1 MKRTTLIVL
10 TALFS
15 GAFFAQ
21 TNGVQ
26 AKTLV
31 TKSEGGNMENLK
43 EIYLAGGCFWG
54 VEEYFSRIPGVRD
67 AVSGY
72 ANGQT
77 ENPTYEE
84 VCSGLTGHA
93 ETVRVSYE
101 PRVVSLETLTEQFFQ
116 IIDPTVR
123 DRQGNDAGRQ
133 YRTGVY
139 YADAAER
146 GSLERIFAAEQKKY
160 KQKIVTELAPL
171 ENFSAAEEYH
181 QDYLKKNPGGYCH
194 IDFSALDGLKAKAPP
209 APERKYAKPSAAEL
223 RKKLTPTQYAVTQE
237 AATERPF
244 ANEYFDN
251 REPGLYVDVAT
262 GAPLFSSEA
271 KFDSGCGWP
280 SFSKPIDP
288 AAVAERHDDSYGM
301 SRTEVRS
308 QTGDSHLGHVFDDGP
323 RDKGGLRYCINSAAL
338 RFIPYDKLDEEGYG
352 EFKHLCESY
361 DKR

>member
-1 MKRTTLIVL
+1 M
-10 TALFS
+10 
-15 GAFFAQ
+15 
-21 TNGVQ
+21 
-26 AKTLV
+26 
-31 TKSEGGNMENLK
+31 
-43 EIYLAGGCFWG
+43 
-54 VEEYFSRIPGVRD
+54 
-67 AVSGY
+67 
-72 ANGQT
+72 
-77 ENPTYEE
+77 
-84 VCSGLTGHA
+84 
-93 ETVRVSYE
+93 
-101 PRVVSLETLTEQFFQ
+101 
-116 IIDPTVR
+116 
-123 DRQGNDAGRQ
+123 
-133 YRTGVY
+133 
-139 YADAAER
+139 
-146 GSLERIFAAEQKKY
+146 
-160 KQKIVTELAPL
+160 
-171 ENFSAAEEYH
+171 
-181 QDYLKKNPGGYCH
+181 KKNPGGYCH

-209 APERKYAKPSAAEL
+209 APERKYAKLSAAEL

-251 REPGLYVDVAT
+251 REPGLYVDVVT

-338 RFIPYDKLDEEGYG
+338 RFIPYDKLNEEGYG

-361 DKR
+361 EKR

>member
-21 TNGVQ
+21 TNGIQ

-43 EIYLAGGCFWG
+43 EIYFAGGCFWG

-101 PRVVSLETLTEQFFQ
+101 PRIVSLETLTEQFFQ

-123 DRQGNDAGRQ
+123 DRQGNDVGRQ

-139 YADAAER
+139 YADAADREI
-146 GSLERIFAAEQKKY
+146 LERLFAAEQKKHE
-160 KQKIVTELAPL
+160 QKLATELLPL
-171 ENFSAAEEYH
+171 ENFCAAEEYH

-251 REPGLYVDVAT
+251 RKPGLYVDVVT

-323 RDKGGLRYCINSAAL
+323 KDKGGLRYCINSAAL

>member
-1 MKRTTLIVL
+1 MKKTIFVLL
-10 TALFS
+10 TALFLATPS
-15 GAFFAQ
+15 A
-21 TNGVQ
+21 TNGTR
-26 AKTLV
+26 AAAFA
-31 TKSEGGNMENLK
+31 TKNEGADMKNLK
-43 EIYLAGGCFWG
+43 EIYFAGGCFWG
-54 VEEYFSRIPGVRD
+54 VEEYFSRIPGVSG

-77 ENPTYEE
+77 ANPTYRE
-84 VCSGLTGHA
+84 VCSGNTGHA
-93 ETVRVSYE
+93 ETVRVSYD
-101 PRVVSLETLTEQFFQ
+101 PRLVSLETLTEQFFA

-146 GSLERIFAAEQKKY
+146 EPLERIFAAEQEKH
-160 KQKIVTELAPL
+160 KQKIVTELLPL

-194 IDFSALDGLKAKAPP
+194 IDFSALDRLKAKAPS
-209 APERKYAKPSAAEL
+209 APEREYVKPSADEL
-223 RKKLTPTQYAVTQE
+223 RKKLTPAQYAVTQE

-251 REPGLYVDVAT
+251 REPGLYVDVVT
-262 GAPLFSSEA
+262 GEPLFSSEA

-280 SFSKPIDP
+280 SFSKPIKA
-288 AAVAERHDDSYGM
+288 AAVVERHDGSHGM

-308 QTGDSHLGHVFDDGP
+308 QAGDSHLGHVFGDGP
-323 RDKGGLRYCINSAAL
+323 KDKGGLRYCINSAAL

-352 EFKHLCESY
+352 EFKRLCESY
-361 DKR
+361 DRR

>member
-43 EIYLAGGCFWG
+43 EIYFAGGCFWG

-101 PRVVSLETLTEQFFQ
+101 PRIVSLETLTEQFFQ

-139 YADAAER
+139 YADAAEQ

-171 ENFSAAEEYH
+171 ENFCAAEEYH

-209 APERKYAKPSAAEL
+209 APEREYAKLSAAEL

-251 REPGLYVDVAT
+251 REPGLYVDVVT

-308 QTGDSHLGHVFDDGP
+308 QTGDSHLGYVFDDGP

-338 RFIPYDKLDEEGYG
+338 RFIPYDKLNEEGYG

>member
-93 ETVRVSYE
+93 ETVRVSYD

-146 GSLERIFAAEQKKY
+146 GSLERIFADEQKKY

-171 ENFSAAEEYH
+171 ENFCAAEEYH

-251 REPGLYVDVAT
+251 REPGLYVDVVT
-262 GAPLFSSEA
+262 GEPLFSSEA

-280 SFSKPIDP
+280 SFSKPIKP
-288 AAVAERHDDSYGM
+288 AAVVERHDDSYGM

>member
-93 ETVRVSYE
+93 ETVRVSYD

-146 GSLERIFAAEQKKY
+146 EPLERIFAAEQKKY
-160 KQKIVTELAPL
+160 KQKIVTELLPL
-171 ENFSAAEEYH
+171 ENFFAAEEYH

-194 IDFSALDGLKAKAPP
+194 VDFSALDGLKAKTPP

-223 RKKLTPTQYAVTQE
+223 RKKLTPAQYAVTQE

-251 REPGLYVDVAT
+251 RKPGLYVDVVT
-262 GAPLFSSEA
+262 GEPLFSSEA

-280 SFSKPIDP
+280 SFSKPIKP
-288 AAVAERHDDSYGM
+288 AAVVERHDGSHGM

-308 QTGDSHLGHVFDDGP
+308 QAGDSHLGHVFDDGP
-323 RDKGGLRYCINSAAL
+323 KDKGGLRYCINSAAL

>member
-21 TNGVQ
+21 TNGIQ

-101 PRVVSLETLTEQFFQ
+101 PRIVSLETLTEQFFQ

-123 DRQGNDAGRQ
+123 DRQGNDVGRQ

-139 YADAAER
+139 YADAADREI
-146 GSLERIFAAEQKKY
+146 LERLFAAEQKKHE
-160 KQKIVTELAPL
+160 QKLPTELLPL
-171 ENFSAAEEYH
+171 ENFCAAEEYH

-251 REPGLYVDVAT
+251 RKPGLYVDVVT

-323 RDKGGLRYCINSAAL
+323 KDKGGLRYCINSAAL

>member
-21 TNGVQ
+21 TNGIQ

-101 PRVVSLETLTEQFFQ
+101 PRIVSLETLTEQFFQ

-123 DRQGNDAGRQ
+123 DRQGNDVGRQ

-139 YADAAER
+139 YADAADREI
-146 GSLERIFAAEQKKY
+146 LERLFAAEQKKHE
-160 KQKIVTELAPL
+160 QKLATELLPL
-171 ENFSAAEEYH
+171 ENFCAAEEYH

-251 REPGLYVDVAT
+251 RKPGLYVDVVT

-323 RDKGGLRYCINSAAL
+323 KDKGGLRYCINSAAL

>member
-43 EIYLAGGCFWG
+43 EIYFAGGCFWG

-101 PRVVSLETLTEQFFQ
+101 PRIVSLETLTEQFFQ

-139 YADAAER
+139 YADAAEQ

-171 ENFSAAEEYH
+171 ENFCAAEEYH

-209 APERKYAKPSAAEL
+209 APERKYAKLSAAEL

-251 REPGLYVDVAT
+251 REPGLYVDVVT

-308 QTGDSHLGHVFDDGP
+308 QTGDSHLGYVFDDGP

-338 RFIPYDKLDEEGYG
+338 RFIPYDKLNEEGYG

>member
-21 TNGVQ
+21 TNGIQ

-101 PRVVSLETLTEQFFQ
+101 PRIVSLETLTEQFFQ

-123 DRQGNDAGRQ
+123 DRQGNDVGRQ

-139 YADAAER
+139 YADAADREI
-146 GSLERIFAAEQKKY
+146 LERLFAAEQKKHE
-160 KQKIVTELAPL
+160 QKLATELLPL
-171 ENFSAAEEYH
+171 ENFCAAEEYH

-323 RDKGGLRYCINSAAL
+323 KDKGGLRYCINSAAL

>member
-43 EIYLAGGCFWG
+43 EIYFAGGCFWG

-101 PRVVSLETLTEQFFQ
+101 PRIVSLETLTEQFFQ

-139 YADAAER
+139 YADAAEQ

-171 ENFSAAEEYH
+171 ENFCAAEEYH
-181 QDYLKKNPGGYCH
+181 QDYLKKNLGGYCH

-209 APERKYAKPSAAEL
+209 TPERKYAKLSAAEL

-251 REPGLYVDVAT
+251 REPGLYVDVVT

-338 RFIPYDKLDEEGYG
+338 RFIPYDKLNEEGYG

>member
-21 TNGVQ
+21 TNGTQ

-31 TKSEGGNMENLK
+31 TKSEGGHMENLK
-43 EIYLAGGCFWG
+43 GIYLAGGCFWG
-54 VEEYFSRIPGVRD
+54 VEDYFSRIPGVRD

-101 PRVVSLETLTEQFFQ
+101 PRIVSLETLTEQFFQ

-123 DRQGNDAGRQ
+123 DRQGNDVGRQ

-139 YADAAER
+139 YADAADREI
-146 GSLERIFAAEQKKY
+146 LERLFAAEQKKHE
-160 KQKIVTELAPL
+160 QKLATELLPL
-171 ENFSAAEEYH
+171 ENFCAAEEYH

-251 REPGLYVDVAT
+251 RKPGLYVDVVT

-323 RDKGGLRYCINSAAL
+323 KDKGGLRYCINSAAL